1 MHGVSLGH
9 RAVKVGGLSLKNP
22 SDLQAKSHREVLDVM
37 CWASFSMVPDNGPF
51 FCGGSPSPTPTP
63 TPAASSDS
71 SSDGTQ
77 SDLADE
83 LMQGF
88 ENGVVRKH

>member
-22 SDLQAKSHREVLDVM
+22 SDLQAKSHREVLDVT
-37 CWASFSMVPDNGPF
+37 CWVSFSMVPDNGPF
-51 FCGGSPSPTPTP
+51 FCGGSPTP